1 MSDSDTNF
9 SKRRDS
15 FLAGI
20 SVRGTVAL
28 IVLLTICTL
37 TLLKVD
43 VTEPLKTIA
52 VLISGYYFG
61 RATIET
67 KP

>member
-1 MSDSDTNF
+1 VSDTENF

-15 FLAGI
+15 FLSGI
-20 SVRGTVAL
+20 SVRGAVAL
-28 IVLLTICTL
+28 AVLVTVCTL

-61 RATIET
+61 RATIERNA
-67 KP
+67 